1 MPITALNI
9 SAQTK
14 KILPWI
20 VAIAFFMQSLDATIL
35 NIALPDMA
43 KDLGVNPLK
52 MQSAVI
58 AYMITVAL
66 IIPICGW
73 VSDRF
78 GTQKI
83 FFSSVALF
91 TMGSIFCAAAPN
103 LTILVIGRIVQG
115 LGGALMMPVGRLVI
129 LRAYPRDEFIKVM
142 SFVSMPGLL
151 GPLLGPTLG
160 GFLVQSFTW
169 HWIFFI
175 NVPVGILG
183 CIVALKFLPNLQQK
197 ENNKFDLLGF
207 LLFGCA
213 MVLFSFGFEGLSDFH
228 LEKQTVIILFCMGL
242 VCFIAYWLHAF
253 RSPKPLFSPSLFKV
267 KSFTLGV
274 LGNLFARLG
283 NGALPFL
290 VPLLLQLALGYSPA
304 AAGMMMMPM
313 AFAAI
318 ISKSIVQ
325 YLINFF
331 GYRRVLTINT
341 FLLGLLICSY
351 SLINESTSFATLL
364 IMLAAVGGINSI
376 QFTAMNT
383 VTLFQLEDDQA
394 SSGNALLAVVV
405 QLSMSFGISVSAI
418 LLAYFNGGQPTV
430 QSSALLPAFQTT
442 FLYIGSITVI
452 STIIFGFL
460 PSYIGKI
467 RKYKLTN
474 D

>member
-1 MPITALNI
+1 M
-9 SAQTK
+9 SDRTK

-43 KDLGVNPLK
+43 KDLNVNPLK

-83 FFSSVALF
+83 FFSAVALF
-91 TMGSIFCAAAPN
+91 TIGSVCCAAAPT
-103 LTILVIGRIVQG
+103 LSILVVGRIIQG

-129 LRAYPRDEFIKVM
+129 LRAYPRSEFVKVM
-142 SFVSMPGLL
+142 SFVTMPGLL

-160 GFLVQSFTW
+160 GILVQSFSW
-169 HWIFFI
+169 HWIFII
-175 NVPVGILG
+175 NLPMGILG
-183 CIVALKFLPNLQQK
+183 CIVSLKFMPNLQQA
-197 ENNKFDLLGF
+197 ENTKFDLFGF
-207 LLFGCA
+207 LLFGCS
-213 MVLFSFGFEGLSDFH
+213 MILFSFGFEGLSDFH
-228 LEKQTVIILFCMGL
+228 LDNQTVVFFFCAGII
-242 VCFIAYWLHAF
+242 CFIAYWVYAF
-253 RSPKPLFSPSLFKV
+253 RAVKPLFSPSLFKV
-267 KSFTLGV
+267 KSFALGV

-304 AAGMMMMPM
+304 TAGMMMMPM
-313 AFAAI
+313 ALAAI

-325 YLINFF
+325 YVISFF
-331 GYRRVLTINT
+331 GYRPVLTINT
-341 FLLGLLICSY
+341 FLLGVLICGY
-351 SLINESTSFATLL
+351 SFINENTSFITLL
-364 IMLAAVGGINSI
+364 IMLAAVGGVNSI

-383 VTLFQLEDDQA
+383 VTLFQLGDDQA

-418 LLAYFNGGQPTV
+418 LLAYFNGGQPTAE
-430 QSSALLPAFQTT
+430 SASLLSAFQTT
-442 FLYIGSITVI
+442 FLCIGLII
-452 STIIFGFL
+452 ALSTIIFVFL
-460 PSYIGKI
+460 PKYIGKTH
-467 RKYKLTN
+467 KHKPSN
-474 D
+474 E

>member
-1 MPITALNI
+1 MPITALNM

-52 MQSAVI
+52 MQSAII

-91 TMGSIFCAAAPN
+91 TLGSIFCAMAPT
-103 LTILVIGRIVQG
+103 LSILVIGRIIQG

-129 LRAYPRDEFIKVM
+129 LRAYPREEFVKVM

-160 GFLVQSFTW
+160 GILVQSFTW
-169 HWIFFI
+169 HWIFLI
-175 NVPVGILG
+175 NVPIGILG
-183 CIVALKFLPNLQQK
+183 CFVAVKYLPNLQQD
-197 ENNKFDLLGF
+197 ERNKFDLLGF
-207 LLFGCA
+207 LLFACA

-228 LEKQTVIILFCMGL
+228 LKNQTVSILFCAGII
-242 VCFIAYWLHAF
+242 CFIAYWWHAF
-253 RSPKPLFSPSLFKV
+253 RFPSPLFSPSLFKV
-267 KSFTLGV
+267 RSFALGI
-274 LGNLFARLG
+274 LGNLVARLG

-304 AAGMMMMPM
+304 TAGMMMIPM
-313 AFAAI
+313 AIAAI

-325 YLINFF
+325 YVIGFF
-331 GYRRVLTINT
+331 GYRNVLIINT
-341 FLLGLLICSY
+341 FLLGLLMCSY
-351 SLINESTSFATLL
+351 SLINENTSL
-364 IMLAAVGGINSI
+364 IMLMVMLSAIGAINSI

-383 VTLFQLEDDQA
+383 VTLFQLEDNQA

-418 LLAYFNGGQPTV
+418 LLAYLNGGQPTER
-430 QSSALLPAFQTT
+430 SIELLPAFQST
-442 FLYIGSITVI
+442 FLYIGLLTVI
-452 STIIFGFL
+452 STIIFSFL
-460 PSYIGKI
+460 PKYIGKTH
-467 RKYKLTN
+467 KHKP
-474 D
+474 DSA